1 MSMFNA
7 LMDPREVGMAFQQGY
22 DAQQQRNDQQN
33 AKNAMRNFAMNPD
46 DPNALAQIGQFDP
59 RLMVQVQNAQRQAR
73 MDDFQMQQ
81 YQAKAEEA
89 GREQK
94 QAQLGQIARLFQ
106 GVTPENYANRVSI
119 AQQMGVDISGVPEQF
134 DPEWT
139 ARQGEIFSFLA
150 GQPEALSAAGKQ
162 AQDMGLQPGTPEFK
176 RAVSQIIEFGMPK
189 YQVVPEGGTL
199 VNTRDPSAVQQFAQG
214 QPSAGPAE
222 GSTATNPQ
230 TGQKIILRNGQWV
243 PLAGGGGGGNATG
256 GFLPGQ

>member
-1 MSMFNA
+1 
-7 LMDPREVGMAFQQGY
+7 MDPREVGMAFQQGY

-46 DPNALAQIGQFDP
+46 DPNALAQISQFDP
-59 RLMVQVQNAQRQAR
+59 RLMLQVQNAQRQAR

-89 GREQK
+89 AREQK

-119 AQQMGVDISGVPEQF
+119 AQQMGVDVSGVPAQF

-162 AQDMGLQPGTPEFK
+162 AQDMGLQPGTPEFSEVVK
-176 RAVSQIIEFGMPK
+176 QIIEAGMVRPYTGPGGETRVYTPRIGGGGQVQVGPPSQAHIDALRQNPERRDEFDQKFGR
-189 YQVVPEGGTL
+189 G
-199 VNTRDPSAVQQFAQG
+199 A
-214 QPSAGPAE
+214 AE
-222 GSTATNPQ
+222 R
-230 TGQKIILRNGQWV
+230 IL
-243 PLAGGGGGGNATG
+243 GGGGGNATG